1 MQSGRS
7 GRLILAV
14 CSALLGTTTAGLAQ
28 ERYAV
33 LVGVGQY
40 PHLDERL
47 ELDGP
52 PNDVRLARDHLLHVE
67 GFEDDH
73 VIRLSDDAAD
83 PPTRANILAAL
94 NHLDGLLQSDD
105 FVFLHFA
112 GHGSRQPATTG
123 DEDEPDG
130 YDELF
135 LPRDTKGW
143 SKEIGSVENAV
154 VDDEIA
160 EIIGSYRGKGADVWL
175 VFDSCHSGTMTR
187 GVGEDLVK
195 VRKVPKKALGVPEPA
210 APRPRSGSGATAQAP
225 ALLDDVPQSGR
236 GMLIAFFA
244 AHADEE
250 TPEMPLP
257 KGSGPK
263 ADPRGLF
270 SYSIFSMLGRF
281 PGVTYRQLAQLVTDQ
296 YASMPWRRST
306 PQFYGTEM
314 DAVVFNGSGEQP
326 ALFRAVMHEGDRT
339 RVTVDAGALRSLDVN
354 ATVSI
359 YTGPLGLDEQ
369 LIGHGAVAQASLSE
383 AEIEAEWRDDAK
395 LPASHRI
402 PVYVELTQSAYSPR
416 VLIALLDTSHRR
428 DNELLREI
436 VNEMKPRLHL
446 VELTGYDPDADYF
459 AAVFDGRFWLLRPG
473 QTLPCS
479 ARRTTDDE
487 RARCERT
494 RRREQI
500 LWSDL
505 DAAAD
510 LVARAARARNLSKL
524 QATVVN
530 PPSDLSIEIE
540 VQRSAQAASRPL
552 STHRGPLHTGDKLY
566 YSIRNKTNAKW
577 DVFLF
582 HVDSQLGIH
591 ALTQRGRSVR
601 VSADEALDRKLLGT
615 ITSDTQGEESLVVIA
630 EPARDGLE
638 ADYHFLSQESYR
650 NVATRSDDASRT
662 PLQATLEAVWA
673 GSKPVRRTRGLR
685 SELDGDAQT
694 LVKVF
699 TWTVE

>member
-1 MQSGRS
+1 MQRGWC
-7 GRLILAV
+7 GLLIWAA
-14 CSALLGTTTAGLAQ
+14 CSALLGPTTASLAQ

-40 PHLDERL
+40 PHLNERL
-47 ELDGP
+47 QLKGP

-73 VIRLSDDAAD
+73 VIWLSDDAAD
-83 PPTRANILAAL
+83 PPTRANILTAL
-94 NHLDGLLQSDD
+94 DHLDELLQRDD

-112 GHGSRQPATTG
+112 GHGSRQPARAG
-123 DEDEPDG
+123 AEDEPDG

-143 SKEIGSVENAV
+143 SKEIGSVENAII
-154 VDDEIA
+154 DDEIA
-160 EIIGSYRGKGADVWL
+160 GIIDSYRRKGADVWL

-187 GVGEDLVK
+187 GVGDDWVK
-195 VRKVPKKALGVPEPA
+195 ERKVPKEALGVPEPA
-210 APRPRSGSGATAQAP
+210 AAKPGSGSGATTQTP
-225 ALLDDVPQSGR
+225 DLLDDLPRSER

-244 AHADEE
+244 AHAAEE

-257 KGSGPK
+257 KRSKPK
-263 ADPRGLF
+263 ADARGLF

-281 PGVTYRQLAQLVTDQ
+281 PGITYRQLAQLVTDH
-296 YASMPWRRST
+296 YASIPWRRNT

-326 ALFRAVMHEGDRT
+326 ALFRAFMRESDRT
-339 RVTVDAGALRSLDVN
+339 RVTVDAGTLRGLDID

-359 YTGPLGLDEQ
+359 YTSPLGDDEQ
-369 LIGHGAVAQASLSE
+369 LIGRGVVAQASLSE

-402 PVYVELTQSAYSPR
+402 PVYVELSQPAYSPR
-416 VLIALLDTSHRR
+416 VLIALLETARR
-428 DNELLREI
+428 QDNELLYEI
-436 VNEMKPRLHL
+436 VNDMKPRLPL
-446 VELTGYDPDADYF
+446 VELASYDPDADYF
-459 AAVFDGRFWLLRPG
+459 AAVFDDRFWLLRPG

-479 ARRTTDDE
+479 ARRITDEE
-487 RARCERT
+487 RVRCERI

-510 LVARAARARNLSKL
+510 LVTQAARTRSLTKL
-524 QATVVN
+524 QAAVN

-540 VQRSAQAASRPL
+540 VQRPTQAALTPL
-552 STHRGPLHTGDKLY
+552 STHQGPLHAGDKVY
-566 YSIRNKTNAKW
+566 YSIRNRTNAKW

-582 HVDSQLGIH
+582 YVDSQLGIH

-601 VSADEALDRKLLGT
+601 ISADEALDKRLVGT
-615 ITSDTQGEESLVVIA
+615 ITNDTKGEESLVVIA

-638 ADYHFLSQESYR
+638 ADYHFLTQESYQH
-650 NVATRSDDASRT
+650 VTTRGADALRT
-662 PLQATLEAVWA
+662 QLQATLEAVWA
-673 GSKPVRRTRGLR
+673 GSNPFRRMRGMR
-685 SELDGDAQT
+685 SKLDGDTQT